1 MTRRG
6 IVDSETQKARRPAEH
21 CTPPSS
27 PCVAMF
33 ASEEPNQVPQAD
45 SNSTELTTWD
55 FLQDLDFGP
64 EPDAA
69 IFSVPQES
77 SCAKT
82 SNSERLK
89 EKNRKAQKRFR
100 ERKKASKSCQAFW
113 NPRSALV
120 FKYCV
125 SL

>member
-1 MTRRG
+1 MY
-6 IVDSETQKARRPAEH
+6 
-21 CTPPSS
+21 
-27 PCVAMF
+27 
-33 ASEEPNQVPQAD
+33 ASEVPTDIPQAD

-55 FLQDLDFGP
+55 FLQDLEFGP

-69 IFSVPQES
+69 IFSVPQS
-77 SCAKT
+77 GTGVKS

-100 ERKKASKSCQAFW
+100 ERKKVSPKPQQI
-113 NPRSALV
+113 PHTVTGLALT
-120 FKYCV
+120 YRV